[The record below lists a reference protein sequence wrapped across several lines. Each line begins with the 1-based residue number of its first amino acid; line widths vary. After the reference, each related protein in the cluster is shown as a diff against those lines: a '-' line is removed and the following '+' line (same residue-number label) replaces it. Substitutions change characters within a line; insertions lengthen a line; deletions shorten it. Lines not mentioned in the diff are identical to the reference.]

1 MSTRI
6 ENRNNQYFLID
17 NDQETAITTIK
28 MTSDG
33 YLHIPENSSGRKL
46 VNRAKVDSL
55 GSYELKPIVKDGTHS
70 APVSKKSL
78 LEYMT
83 PEDKELYDA
92 IMERAKKAH
101 EEATKKEPLTPEQKL
116 RKKLEKLQA
125 QLEALTN
132 EEAQG

>member
-46 VNRAKVDSL
+46 VNRAKVDAL

-70 APVSKKSL
+70 APVSRKSL

-92 IMERAKKAH
+92 IMERCKKAR
-101 EEATKKEPLTPEQKL
+101 EEATKKEPLTEEEKL
-116 RKKLEKLQA
+116 RRRLAKLQA
-125 QLEALTN
+125 QLEVIMKQ
-132 EEAQG
+132 EAQG